1 MKAPEDSPLPSIR
14 VLLAD
19 DHTLVRAGIR
29 ALLAG
34 MTEVDVVG
42 EAADGEAALQ
52 MALRLQP
59 DIVLMD
65 IAMKGMNGLQA
76 TTRLREAL
84 SAARVIILSMH
95 ATGDYLQQAL
105 RAGAAGYLL
114 KDAATLELQLALSAV
129 ARGDTYLS
137 PSVSAQIVEGFL
149 QQDKPAGDIAL
160 TPRQSEI
167 LRLIA
172 AGQSTKEIAFA
183 LKLSGKTVDTHRAQ
197 LMERLGIHDVA
208 GLVRYAIRTG
218 LIDAEG

>member
-1 MKAPEDSPLPSIR
+1 MSPPDALPAGSIR

-29 ALLAG
+29 ALLAA
-34 MTEVDVVG
+34 MPTVEVVG
-42 EAADGEAALQ
+42 EAADGAEALQ
-52 MALRLQP
+52 LALHLQP

-65 IAMKGMNGLQA
+65 IAMKGLNGLQA
-76 TTRLREAL
+76 TARLREQL
-84 SAARVIILSMH
+84 PNARVIILSMH

-105 RAGAAGYLL
+105 RAGAAGYIL
-114 KDAATLELQLALSAV
+114 KDAATLELQLALAAV

-149 QQDKPAGDIAL
+149 QHDKAAGEVAL

-167 LRLIA
+167 LHLIA
-172 AGQSTKEIAFA
+172 AGLSTKEIAFR

-197 LMERLGIHDVA
+197 LMDRLGIRDVA

-218 LIDAEG
+218 LIDAQA